1 MQIRTIKKRKCC
13 FYHEKFGFIYA
24 FVPIHVEHVE
34 RNPETRFRLCNKIR
48 HDITYMHVRFNPET
62 NIINRF
68 KSLTDEDRQQEHVFR
83 VRNNS

>member
-1 MQIRTIKKRKCC
+1 MQIRTIKRKKFC

-24 FVPIHVEHVE
+24 FVPIRVEHVE
-34 RNPETRFRLCNKIR
+34 RDPKTRFRLCNKIR
-48 HDITYMHVRFNPET
+48 YDITYMHVRFNPET

-68 KSLTDEDRQQEHVFR
+68 KTLTDEDRQQEHVFR